1 MNVVPFHFWLAVTR
15 LGQAEVLLPLALAM
29 ALVLLFNGRAGWAW
43 VVPFGAAVL
52 ATLATKIAFI
62 GWGVGIRSLD
72 FTGVSGHAMLAA
84 SVYPVL
90 GYMLGSRLPWRSGMR
105 AGAALGVVV
114 AAMVAYSRLVVHAH
128 SPSEAI
134 SGFALGAVAS
144 TVCLYLMRG
153 AAQGQARPLF
163 SPAVGMAMLTW
174 VLVFPIQAPASTSQ
188 EIVIRLALLL
198 SQHDRP
204 YQRADLFRPRLQ
216 QQGLQPP
223 ASRV

>member
-1 MNVVPFHFWLAVTR
+1 MNVVPFHFWMAVTR

-29 ALVLLFNGRAGWAW
+29 ALVLLLNGRAGWAW
-43 VVPFGAAVL
+43 VVPFAAAVL

-90 GYMLGSRLPWRSGMR
+90 GSMLGSRLPSRSGMR

-134 SGFALGAVAS
+134 SGFALGVVVS

-153 AAQGQARPLF
+153 AAHGQARPL
-163 SPAVGMAMLTW
+163 SPAVGMAMLAW
-174 VLVFPIQAPASTSQ
+174 VLVFPVQAPASTSQ

-204 YQRADLFRPRLQ
+204 YQRADLFRHRPP

>member
-1 MNVVPFHFWLAVTR
+1 MNVVLFHFWLTVTR

-29 ALVLLFNGRAGWAW
+29 ALVLLLNGRSGWAW

-52 ATLATKIAFI
+52 ATLATKVAFI
-62 GWGVGIRSLD
+62 GWGLGIRSLD

-90 GYMLGSRLPWRSGMR
+90 GYMLGSRWPWRGGTR
-105 AGAALGVVV
+105 AGVGLGVVV

-134 SGFALGAVAS
+134 SGFALGTVVS

-153 AAQGQARPLF
+153 AAQGQARPL
-163 SPAVGMAMLTW
+163 SPAVGMAMLAW
-174 VLVFPIQAPASTSQ
+174 VLVFPVQAPASTSQ

-198 SQHDRP
+198 SQHNRP
-204 YQRADLFRPRLQ
+204 YQRADLFRPRPE
-216 QQGLQPP
+216 QQGLLLPG
-223 ASRV
+223 SRI